1 MNKESLGKR
10 YKKGSDIY
18 ECITYTDKPTVT
30 MENIETK
37 ERVNVIIDSMFSN
50 DFVEITNKIEK
61 LDVLKM
67 DEYGV
72 SEESFVYKNS
82 LKINEIIDYINNMEE
97 NYGRK

>member
-10 YKKGSDIY
+10 YKKNSDIY
-18 ECITYTDKPTVT
+18 ECIAYTDKPTVT

-37 ERVNVIIDSMFSN
+37 ERVNVVIGSMLSN

-61 LDVLKM
+61 LDILKM